1 MDTKPMNSK
10 YTCTSEHGADNSIM
24 HRRLIISE
32 VENVATETNF
42 VMFSEKY
49 PGANHHDVCG
59 DAVDKGVMVMNFVDE
74 DDLYPYRPE
83 NCVRLDISGVMALK
97 SYRKVVK
104 TPKGEDKEVPV
115 VVLTRWMLQKLRR
128 TELPVPTHVLQMMR
142 DRINEPGNAIL
153 RALQDVEV
161 DFPAPGGASR
171 LARQAA
177 ASGPTVIRADCAS
190 AKTELWHH
198 HGRAASAEGTTLK
211 RGEMVGLDPGTEL
224 VHTAIAFACNNGSSF
239 THFTSRHPTT
249 TSDCRN
255 GTDCGFPALGV
266 AAAAVRALAAGL
278 RRDVPSLPQPHVRPG
293 GVEATLVRLY
303 GGCWRRCF
311 LEKHAKEQRA
321 EISVKVP
328 NFSDVEAMRDV
339 DKVVSDMFT
348 IGEHRFC
355 LWVFPNGNP
364 NEAQYK
370 GRVLSVYLVLT
381 DLSRR
386 PPDWLTCAV
395 FSLQVEN
402 ALDPRRRLEWHS
414 CLTDNKFHKH
424 LNNWGVHS
432 LGSLGMLRDPQQGF
446 LTKSAEGRAEPDTL
460 TVSAQVRLMTITF
473 RVVFEHDLRE
483 HHHLGLVD
491 FSNVAELELPFC
503 CSLRDLQVALHEKFL
518 EVLGEYNEDESAMNQ
533 TRVWCFNQPVV
544 SGQALRPRKLLTCD
558 KAQQDRPLFGHLLC
572 DGVDI
577 DAYSFCQ
584 IYVEDNSMANDLPLD
599 LPSSDLATAKD
610 LKVAPEGYVFVKLLQ
625 PAPLN
630 RLEYVGKVCIFDA
643 SSSKDIDMQNYSESG
658 KLAPS
663 VLYEAVAQ
671 KTGWSCAQLQMYR
684 EEIAPT
690 VLSDVIPY
698 HTSAVT
704 AGLQPADIVVFI
716 VRPEV
721 PRELMTPRFRNPLFD
736 LLLERYAEAWQLFN
750 SDGLSLPTLEHVEN
764 LAEKLDIPKFR
775 VRSAFR
781 KCHEDAIATLRY
793 IMEGRHL
800 GFICDSCGET
810 DFTGARYN
818 CAVCSDYDL
827 CAACNDAA
835 RVLWIRSQAPVA
847 AGQQSIAVTSDGAQK
862 QTSAGCAN
870 LM

>member
-1 MDTKPMNSK
+1 MVAARALSPKKRQWLGGATSPPSSKSSRRAQHPRLERCRAGDGSAGETDNESLDLEDVDMDEAPKASPAGDIQTLPDELLALALAQLDGRSLLACAA
-10 YTCTSEHGADNSIM
+10 TCRAFRSLTFDREVWK
-24 HRRLIISE
+24 RLC
-32 VENVATETNF
+32 VKQWPTLRTQLLPQL
-42 VMFSEKY
+42 
-49 PGANHHDVCG
+49 PGAPDY
-59 DAVDKGVMVMNFVDE
+59 D
-74 DDLYPYRPE
+74 
-83 NCVRLDISGVMALK
+83 
-97 SYRKVVK
+97 
-104 TPKGEDKEVPV
+104 
-115 VVLTRWMLQKLRR
+115 
-128 TELPVPTHVLQMMR
+128 
-142 DRINEPGNAIL
+142 
-153 RALQDVEV
+153 
-161 DFPAPGGASR
+161 
-171 LARQAA
+171 
-177 ASGPTVIRADCAS
+177 
-190 AKTELWHH
+190 
-198 HGRAASAEGTTLK
+198 
-211 RGEMVGLDPGTEL
+211 
-224 VHTAIAFACNNGSSF
+224 
-239 THFTSRHPTT
+239 
-249 TSDCRN
+249 
-255 GTDCGFPALGV
+255 
-266 AAAAVRALAAGL
+266 
-278 RRDVPSLPQPHVRPG
+278 
-293 GVEATLVRLY
+293 LVRLY

-827 CAACNDAA
+827 CAACNAKSCEISHRYA
-835 RVLWIRSQAPVA
+835 NVEGKWQRVYNFKDHKTSHTMRKMLPVFYGYDRKHQWRQGSRA
-847 AGQQSIAVTSDGAQK
+847 
-862 QTSAGCAN
+862 
-870 LM
+870 LL